1 MADDRMKN
9 DDRDMNLGGAGQQQ
23 GDYGKQTP
31 GRNPMD
37 DKSTG
42 QRGGGQQGA
51 GQNPPGHHEDDFAK
65 TGKTGGQGGQGSK
78 DQGNKN
84 F

>member
-23 GDYGKQTP
+23 GDTGKQTP
-31 GRNPMD
+31 GRNPQD
-37 DKSTG
+37 DQSTG
-42 QRGGGQQGA
+42 QRGGGQQGG
-51 GQNPPGHHEDDFAK
+51 GQNEPRHQDDLGQS
-65 TGKTGGQGGQGSK
+65 GKTGGQGGQGGQG
-78 DQGNKN
+78 QGNKN